1 MLNNY
6 TCSCQCIILLKY
18 SSNYSIATGSLRF
31 YSKNES
37 SALNANI
44 AYNNDN
50 NNNGNGNN
58 FETVWT
64 CFETVSIKLN
74 QLQMVWMNF

>member
-50 NNNGNGNN
+50 NNGK
-58 FETVWT
+58 W
-64 CFETVSIKLN
+64 
-74 QLQMVWMNF
+74 